1 MSNNHRNRFTPLWL
15 ALSCIIGIVIG
26 SFYSIQFSQ
35 GRPSIIKA
43 GANKLSNLLTGLDQY
58 YVDSVDVT
66 GLVEKAIPII
76 LGELDPHSVYISAED
91 AELAEDD
98 LRGSFSGVVRAV
110 PFQFIL

>member
-1 MSNNHRNRFTPLWL
+1 MSNNRRNRFIPLWL
-15 ALSCIIGIVIG
+15 ALSCIVGIVIG
-26 SFYSIQFSQ
+26 SFYGIQFSQ

-76 LGELDPHSVYISAED
+76 LGELDPHSVYISADD
-91 AELAEDD
+91 A
-98 LRGSFSGVVRAV
+98 
-110 PFQFIL
+110 